1 MPAAS
6 KVSKSRVF
14 RLHGDIHGQPTVF
27 VLNEGEN
34 PVGADPTSAVHLPIR
49 QVSRQHALLK
59 VEGERVRVEDLG
71 STNGTYVNGVRV
83 RKSRLGQNDWVQ
95 FGPVLMTFESLAAE
109 EHELA
114 ISLENDD
121 TPPETD
127 FERASITTAIGIS
140 RPTAIAWAD
149 VLEQC
154 ASRLISRWSPDV
166 GGAIDRLAKAAD
178 NCTVALLT
186 RTTSGDAIVQA
197 ASGDLGEIST
207 WTQSDALEDLLP
219 ADVQRTPTSVHQI
232 ESNLPTTVAIAWG
245 EASWESA
252 LIVAGMDIK
261 TSELRFLEVALRLFQ
276 SATVPVPEDGRES
289 LPDESDLTFPP
300 WHVVGR
306 TPAMR
311 TLYNQLATL
320 LRGTIPVLVTG
331 ETGVGKEHVVRIL
344 HTSSDRVM
352 GPLQIVNCTAIPA
365 DLLEAELFGIEAGV
379 ATGVTRRTGKLR
391 LAHGGILFLDEIGDM
406 DPALQAKLLRAL
418 QEGEVHPLGAAAP
431 ITVNVRVIA
440 ATNTNLERRV
450 RDGAFRK
457 DLFYR
462 IAGCEVH
469 VPALR
474 HRREDIPSLAHFF
487 LERAADENQKHVR
500 GLSVSALDV
509 LQQAAWPGNV
519 RQLQRELTRLVVSC
533 PSGRTIESGMISPAV
548 LSDEVEEDGESDCDD
563 LDLKR
568 QLGKVETRLIK
579 RALERARG
587 NHSEAA
593 RQLGVTRNGLTM
605 KMKRLG
611 IERSKDPSRK

>member
-1 MPAAS
+1 M
-6 KVSKSRVF
+6 KGSKSRVF
-14 RLHGDIHGQPTVF
+14 RLHGDLHGEPRVF
-27 VLNEGEN
+27 VLKEGEN
-34 PVGADPTSAVHLPIR
+34 PVGADPKSAVHLPIR
-49 QVSRQHALLK
+49 QVSRQHALLR
-59 VEGERVRVEDLG
+59 VDGERVRIEDLG

-114 ISLENDD
+114 INLENDD
-121 TPPETD
+121 APVRHVFD
-127 FERASITTAIGIS
+127 DSGITTAIGIPRQTS
-140 RPTAIAWAD
+140 IAWAD
-149 VLEQC
+149 VLEEC
-154 ASRLISRWSPDV
+154 AARLISRWSPDV
-166 GGAIDRLAKAAD
+166 GGAMEYLAAATD
-178 NCTVALLT
+178 GGSVALLT
-186 RTTSGDAIVQA
+186 RTSSGEVIVQA
-197 ASGDLGEIST
+197 ASGDLAVLSP
-207 WTQSDALEDLLP
+207 WTESDALEDLLP
-219 ADVQRTPTSVHQI
+219 AEKMRRPTTVHVLS
-232 ESNLPTTVAIAWG
+232 SNLPMSVAIAWG
-245 EASWESA
+245 EASWEAA
-252 LIVAGMDIK
+252 LILAGAEIAA
-261 TSELRFLEVALRLFQ
+261 SEVGFLEVALRLFQ
-276 SATVPVPEDGRES
+276 SATVPVPDDGRVL
-289 LPDESDLTFPP
+289 LPDENDLSFPP

-306 TPAMR
+306 TPAM
-311 TLYNQLATL
+311 LAMYHQLATL
-320 LRGTIPVLVTG
+320 LKGTIPVLVTG

-344 HTSSDRVM
+344 HSSSDRAQ

-440 ATNTNLERRV
+440 ATNTNLEQRV
-450 RDGAFRK
+450 RDGHFRK
-457 DLFYR
+457 DLYYR

-487 LERAADENQKHVR
+487 LERAANENQKAIR
-500 GLSVSALDV
+500 GLSVGALET

-533 PSGRTIESGMISPAV
+533 PAAHTIESSMISPAI
-548 LSDEVEEDGESDCDD
+548 LTDGIADD
-563 LDLKR
+563 AEAGPDNLDLKK
-568 QLGKVETRLIK
+568 QLAVVERRVIE
-579 RALERARG
+579 RALECAEG

-593 RQLGVTRNGLTM
+593 RLLGVTRNGLSM
-605 KMKRLG
+605 KIKRLG
-611 IERSKDPSRK
+611 IERNGR

>member
-1 MPAAS
+1 MPAATKS
-6 KVSKSRVF
+6 SKSRVF
-14 RLHGDIHGQPTVF
+14 RLHGDLHGEPRVF
-27 VLNEGEN
+27 VLKEGEN

-49 QVSRQHALLK
+49 QVSRQHALLR

-71 STNGTYVNGVRV
+71 STNGTYVNGVRI
-83 RKSRLGQNDWVQ
+83 RKSRLGQNDWIQ

-114 ISLENDD
+114 ISLDNDD
-121 TPPETD
+121 TPPGNV
-127 FERASITTAIGIS
+127 FESSDITTAIGIPRQTTVS
-140 RPTAIAWAD
+140 WAE
-149 VLEQC
+149 VLDQC

-166 GGAIDRLAKAAD
+166 GGAVECIAEAIDGG
-178 NCTVALLT
+178 TVAVLT
-186 RTTSGDAIVQA
+186 RTASGDVVVQA
-197 ASGDLGEIST
+197 ASGNLSEISS

-219 ADVQRTPTSVHQI
+219 AASARTPTSVHHVGSDQ
-232 ESNLPTTVAIAWG
+232 TVAVAIAWG
-245 EASWESA
+245 EASWETA
-252 LIVAGMDIK
+252 LIVAGAEI
-261 TSELRFLEVALRLFQ
+261 SAPELRFLEVALRLFQ
-276 SATVPVPEDGRES
+276 SATVPVPEDGREV
-289 LPDESDLTFPP
+289 LPDESDLTFPA

-306 TPAMR
+306 TPAMQ
-311 TLYNQLATL
+311 TLYRQMATL

-344 HTSSDRVM
+344 HSSSDRAK

-431 ITVNVRVIA
+431 VTVNVRVIA
-440 ATNTNLERRV
+440 ATNTNLEQRV
-450 RDGAFRK
+450 RDGHFRK
-457 DLFYR
+457 DLYYR

-469 VPALR
+469 VPPLR
-474 HRREDIPSLAHFF
+474 HRREDIPSLARYF
-487 LERAADENQKHVR
+487 LDRAAGENHKKIR
-500 GLSVSALDV
+500 GLSVSALDA
-509 LQQAAWPGNV
+509 LQNAAWPGNV

-533 PSGRTIESGMISPAV
+533 PPARTIESGMISPAI
-548 LSDEVEEDGESDCDD
+548 LADEITDDTEVVFDD

-568 QLGKVETRLIK
+568 HLG
-579 RALERARG
+579 ALERRLIERALNHAQG

-593 RQLGVTRNGLTM
+593 RLLGVTRNGLTM
-605 KMKRLG
+605 KIKRLG
-611 IERSKDPSRK
+611 INRD